1 MSGRPKV
8 YSVAIEVTAHCQQ
21 KCAYCYN
28 AWREDNG
35 AGMEAGS
42 AKKLHARVEKL
53 LTALDVDHVTI
64 TGGEPFAR
72 RDLFELLDIVRAK
85 GTRIQIISNGGL
97 VTDAIATR
105 LAPYRVSYVQITLDG
120 PTAELHDEHVGGD
133 PSAPEGQRHFD
144 RTLAGIAALRRAGV
158 PVVGCTVITRKNAA
172 RLGEIL
178 TLFQSLGVK
187 HMALSRFS
195 PAGYAARHAAELLPS
210 RDDLLVAFRQAI
222 PFAKGERGEPMRL
235 TCTMPVPPCA
245 VEVEELAPLE
255 FGVCAIGTSAQ
266 EFALGP
272 DGRLRHCT
280 LHGSGLGGA
289 KDVLD
294 DDVDPAAIVAGP
306 EVKEYKRTLPEF
318 CAGCSHA
325 STCGGG
331 CGAASEWVLGARS
344 FPDPF
349 VWQHVD
355 DTFSSR
361 LATEREASRARRR
374 LEVIA

>member
-1 MSGRPKV
+1 MERPKV

-35 AGMEAGS
+35 AGMEAG
-42 AKKLHARVEKL
+42 AQKKLHARVEKVL
-53 LTALDVDHVTI
+53 ASIDVDHVTI

-72 RDLFELLDIVRAK
+72 KDVFELLDIVSAK
-85 GTRIQIISNGGL
+85 KVGIQIISNGGL
-97 VTDAIATR
+97 IDDTIATR
-105 LAPYRVSYVQITLDG
+105 LAPYGVSYVQCTLDG
-120 PTAELHDEHVGGD
+120 PTAALHDEHVGG
-133 PSAPEGQRHFD
+133 EGHFD
-144 RTLAGIAALRRAGV
+144 KTIAGIHALRRANV
-158 PVVGCTVITRKNAA
+158 TVVGCTVVTRKNAA
-172 RLGEIL
+172 HLGEII
-178 TLFQSLGVK
+178 TLFRSLGVR

-222 PFAKGERGEPMRL
+222 PFAKLAEDPMRF

-255 FGVCAIGTSAQ
+255 FGTCAIGTKYQ

-272 DGRLRHCT
+272 DGRFRHCT

-289 KDVLD
+289 KDILD
-294 DDVDPAAIVAGP
+294 DDVDVAAIVTGR
-306 EVKEYKRTLPEF
+306 EVSEYKRTLPEF
-318 CAGCSHA
+318 CEGCSHA
-325 STCGGG
+325 ATCGGG
-331 CGAASEWVLGARS
+331 CGAASEWVLGARK

-355 DTFSSR
+355 DGFGEK
-361 LATEREASRARRR
+361 LDQERRKKPHR
-374 LEVIA
+374 LEVIR

>member
-1 MSGRPKV
+1 MRPKV

-21 KCAYCYN
+21 KCDYCYN

-35 AGMEAGS
+35 AGMEAG
-42 AKKLHARVEKL
+42 AQKKLHARVEKVL
-53 LTALDVDHVTI
+53 SAIEVDHVTI

-72 RDLFELLDIVRAK
+72 KDIFELLDLVRAQK
-85 GTRIQIISNGGL
+85 VGIQIISNGGL
-97 VTDAIATR
+97 IDDAIATR
-105 LAPYRVSYVQITLDG
+105 LAPYQVSYVQCTLDG
-120 PTAELHDEHVGGD
+120 PNAELHDAHVGGK
-133 PSAPEGQRHFD
+133 GHFD
-144 RTLAGIAALRRAGV
+144 KTIAGIAAMKRAGV

-172 RLGEIL
+172 RLGEIIA
-178 TLFQSLGVK
+178 LFRSLGVR

-222 PFAKGERGEPMRL
+222 PFAKLADDPMRF

-255 FGVCAIGTSAQ
+255 FGTCAIGTKYQ

-280 LHGSGLGGA
+280 LHGSALGGDR
-289 KDVLD
+289 DVLET
-294 DDVDPAAIVAGP
+294 DVAAIVTGS
-306 EVKEYKRTLPEF
+306 EVRDYKRTLPEF

-325 STCGGG
+325 SSCGGG
-331 CGAASEWVLGARS
+331 CGAASEWVLGARDV
-344 FPDPF
+344 PDPF

-355 DTFSSR
+355 DEFGAR
-361 LATEREASRARRR
+361 LEHERKKKPIR
-374 LEVIA
+374 LEVIR